1 MLKYSSKHLTL
12 NDVQAI
18 ETLGAKVAAKKNNI
32 ALPLATRCE
41 KILQKKLI
49 GGGSKGNRKLQKND
63 SSESELDSESDNMP
77 MQNMPMQ
84 NMPMQNMPMQNMP
97 MQNMP
102 MQNMPLQ
109 GMPMQGMPLQ
119 NMPVQ
124 GIPIQG
130 MPVQGQ
136 GQGKPQSMGQID
148 PLMLNYS
155 APIINQENVLGY
167 LKQLNAI

>member
-1 MLKYSSKHLTL
+1 MLKYSSKQLTL

-18 ETLGAKVAAKKNNI
+18 ETFGATVASKRNNI

-41 KILQKKLI
+41 KVLQKKLI
-49 GGGSKGNRKLQKND
+49 GGGSKGNRKLQNNNE

-77 MQNMPMQ
+77 VQG
-84 NMPMQNMPMQNMP
+84 
-97 MQNMP
+97 
-102 MQNMPLQ
+102 Q
-109 GMPMQGMPLQ
+109 GMPMQGMP
-119 NMPVQ
+119 MQ
-124 GIPIQG
+124 GQG

-136 GQGKPQSMGQID
+136 GKGQSMGQVD